1 MKYLSIL
8 ENNQEAIAWIDQEVA
23 RLLAELLELKG
34 LRNDRVAACRIPD
47 EVIAEI
53 VKISQYDDP
62 KYEWIKTSH
71 ICSRWRRVVLG
82 TALLWTSIQA
92 NNLGRAAVFLRRSGT
107 APVSIS
113 ISRRLSDEGQETFAQ
128 LLRSHSHHVKSL
140 ALSLP
145 STDMV
150 TVVGS
155 LNLNM
160 PRLQCIYLKDPRG
173 QSFYAS
179 YATELIKFQPSFR
192 SYPPL
197 HTLVLESV
205 ALSWDLSMF
214 RELRVLEI
222 SRVRTRST
230 EAAASP
236 RWLKISQL
244 LDILDICPSLERLKI
259 NTTGPLYHRID
270 PLTPIERTVSLPNLQ
285 ELELTNSPSVLA
297 LFLSHLIIPATTRST
312 FKAQIFDDPGSFH
325 GPVYISPF
333 PRSCATTLGCA
344 ALVEKLTLDLKWSR
358 TLVVVKGETSPSFT
372 SGTPQEDNSMVI
384 TEYEWIPSEFEDGF
398 DFVPG
403 IMEGMGIDIGR
414 AFGSNVR
421 ELVIRGDTFP
431 VVSVGWRNLF
441 GFLHQLNSLSIYDFF
456 NEDDCGDGME
466 TLVRTLE
473 TTEGS
478 DTKVVCPLLK
488 EIHLWNIKARD
499 GTLASILKSLRT
511 RVAWVGKL
519 DLMGIWDFV
528 YTSDDES
535 GRELGWNEVA
545 MEVILRPK
553 EVAE

>member
-1 MKYLSIL
+1 
-8 ENNQEAIAWIDQEVA
+8 
-23 RLLAELLELKG
+23 
-34 LRNDRVAACRIPD
+34 
-47 EVIAEI
+47 
-53 VKISQYDDP
+53 
-62 KYEWIKTSH
+62 
-71 ICSRWRRVVLG
+71 
-82 TALLWTSIQA
+82 
-92 NNLGRAAVFLRRSGT
+92 
-107 APVSIS
+107 
-113 ISRRLSDEGQETFAQ
+113 
-128 LLRSHSHHVKSL
+128 
-140 ALSLP
+140 
-145 STDMV
+145 
-150 TVVGS
+150 
-155 LNLNM
+155 
-160 PRLQCIYLKDPRG
+160 
-173 QSFYAS
+173 
-179 YATELIKFQPSFR
+179 
-192 SYPPL
+192 
-197 HTLVLESV
+197 
-205 ALSWDLSMF
+205 
-214 RELRVLEI
+214 
-222 SRVRTRST
+222 
-230 EAAASP
+230 
-236 RWLKISQL
+236 
-244 LDILDICPSLERLKI
+244 
-259 NTTGPLYHRID
+259 
-270 PLTPIERTVSLPNLQ
+270 
-285 ELELTNSPSVLA
+285 
-297 LFLSHLIIPATTRST
+297 
-312 FKAQIFDDPGSFH
+312 
-325 GPVYISPF
+325 
-333 PRSCATTLGCA
+333 
-344 ALVEKLTLDLKWSR
+344 
-358 TLVVVKGETSPSFT
+358 
-372 SGTPQEDNSMVI
+372 MVI

-488 EIHLWNIKARD
+488 EMHLWNIKARD